1 MNAPQRQDNGRGWV
15 AKSRDGIL
23 LCLGVGMIVA
33 ETIGSVAFNRS
44 VDPLIMA
51 TAGAL
56 VGIVPILQKESK

>member
-1 MNAPQRQDNGRGWV
+1 MTQPQNQDDQRGWV

-23 LCLGVGMIVA
+23 LVLGVAMIVT
-33 ETIGSVAFNRS
+33 ELIGNVAFNRS
-44 VDPLIMA
+44 VDPIIMA